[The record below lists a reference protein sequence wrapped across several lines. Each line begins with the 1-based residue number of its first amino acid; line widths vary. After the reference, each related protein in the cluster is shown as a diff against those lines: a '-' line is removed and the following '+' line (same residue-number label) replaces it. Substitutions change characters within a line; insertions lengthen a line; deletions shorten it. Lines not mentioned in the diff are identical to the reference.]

1 MGCGF
6 SCLGRRLQR
15 CRRVA
20 DALADELA
28 GVAPRRAAPPAGG
41 GGGGGGGDGDGD
53 GDKPSVTPAGG
64 RGGGRRHAPCA
75 RGRGAPAERARRA
88 LAPAAQATRCC
99 AAAGVIDYRCMLQS
113 AELCAFP

>member
-41 GGGGGGGDGDGD
+41 GDGDGD

-64 RGGGRRHAPCA
+64 GAGGATAPCA
-75 RGRGAPAERARRA
+75 RGRGAG
-88 LAPAAQATRCC
+88 
-99 AAAGVIDYRCMLQS
+99 AGGGASTEQR
-113 AELCAFP
+113 PR